1 MNSVYIDILMQC
13 PCSNN
18 GGANPL
24 LLLAVF
30 AGAWLLFNWI
40 KTLIKSKGVS
50 FMNKATKIVIV
61 IALIAVVGIVFAL
74 KQKDKASVSE
84 PVAAASSNTNTATDS
99 TLKNPENTPN
109 TERSANLPR
118 LVDLGAGKCIPCK
131 MMAPILEELKTEYAV
146 VLNVEFIDVWKN
158 PDAGQKYGIRV
169 IPTQIFYD
177 ASGKELF
184 RHEGFFAKEDILAKW
199 KEFGIELK
207 KTK

>member
-1 MNSVYIDILMQC
+1 
-13 PCSNN
+13 
-18 GGANPL
+18 
-24 LLLAVF
+24 
-30 AGAWLLFNWI
+30 
-40 KTLIKSKGVS
+40 
-50 FMNKATKIVIV
+50 MNKLSKYII
-61 IALIAVVGIVFAL
+61 IAILIAAVGVVLAL
-74 KQKDKASVSE
+74 KQNKTQNPAPQIEQTK
-84 PVAAASSNTNTATDS
+84 PLAA
-99 TLKNPENTPN
+99 
-109 TERSANLPR
+109 LPR
-118 LVDLGAGKCIPCK
+118 LVDLGADKCIPCK
-131 MMAPILEELKTEYAV
+131 MMAPILEELKTEYAA